1 MANVQI
7 IHAITGLIQD
17 MITNCWNNFIV
28 MKLYKLTT
36 QRFHIYELEYNYY
49 IAGSACLRLQLGGR
63 M

>member
-1 MANVQI
+1 MVNVQI
-7 IHAITGLIQD
+7 IHAITGSIQD

-28 MKLYKLTT
+28 TKIYTLTT
-36 QRFHIYELEYNYY
+36 QRFHIYELEYNY